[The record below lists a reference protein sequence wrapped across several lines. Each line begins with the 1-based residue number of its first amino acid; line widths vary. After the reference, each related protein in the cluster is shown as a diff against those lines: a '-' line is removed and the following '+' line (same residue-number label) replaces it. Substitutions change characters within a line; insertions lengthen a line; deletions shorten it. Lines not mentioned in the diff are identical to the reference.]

1 MAIVRQTLRAQIRA
15 ELVRRLTSGEL
26 PLGGGINEAQL
37 AAELGVSRTPLREA
51 LIGLENEGLIE
62 STVGKG
68 FRFAPANESE
78 FAELGPVLAVLESLA
93 LELSAPDHLKSIAPA
108 LIEKATNYST
118 EIDEHSTV
126 MHHDAEWHDLL
137 LSGCPNERLME
148 LLTTLKVA
156 LRRYEVMLVP
166 DQEFIRRSADE
177 HLQVARCL
185 AEGDL
190 SGAIAAL
197 KLNWHNG
204 TQQLLRQYAAFRDE
218 MPDST
223 APTAPTRNPA

>member
-1 MAIVRQTLRAQIRA
+1 MVIQRQALRSQIRQ
-15 ELVRRLTSGEL
+15 ELVRRLTAGEL
-26 PLGGGINEAQL
+26 PLGEGINEAQL

-51 LIGLENEGLIE
+51 LIGLENEGLIQ

-68 FRFAPANESE
+68 FRFAPANEKE

-93 LELSAPDHLKSIAPA
+93 LELSPIDHLRSIAPA
-108 LIEKATNYST
+108 LIEKATDYST
-118 EIDEHSTV
+118 ELDEHGTV

-148 LLTTLKVA
+148 LITTLKVA

-177 HLQVARCL
+177 HLEVARCL
-185 AEGDL
+185 AKGDMKA
-190 SGAIAAL
+190 AIAGL

-204 TQQLLRQYAAFRDE
+204 VQQLLRQY
-218 MPDST
+218 S
-223 APTAPTRNPA
+223 APRADAVPQPTR